1 MRKRAVTAMVAGA
14 VILGLVG
21 EGAVAADF
29 SPTIEFGLSDRKANS
44 NPALSVSVAQDDNE
58 EELDFVE
65 LRVPARFTLARDE
78 QIPDGTRIGGGQ
90 IVIHAGPG
98 CRPGSPTPDATAPA
112 TVSVNILEKDRT
124 PAEAGDGVVAIY
136 VVDLRPV
143 TTIPL
148 KVRGSQGAGYTLA
161 GTIPPNDNTCPPF
174 SFFASFL
181 QEAAGKP
188 ILVNPPYGGQY
199 TFGAKFVSLNGSIS
213 ESQQVITIEGPSK
226 KKAKK
231 KCKKI
236 KNKKKRRKCKK
247 GLLGALD

>member
-1 MRKRAVTAMVAGA
+1 MRRRAVPALIAGV

-21 EGAVAADF
+21 EAAVAAEF
-29 SPTIEFGLSDRKANS
+29 SPTIEFGLSDKKSRA

-65 LRVPARFTLARDE
+65 IRVPAGFTLARDE
-78 QIPDGTRIGGGQ
+78 QIPDGTQIGSGQ

-98 CRPGSPTPDATAPA
+98 CRPGSPTPDATAPI
-112 TVSVNILEKDRT
+112 TVGVKILEKDRT
-124 PAEAGDGVVAIY
+124 PSEAGDGVVAIY
-136 VVDLRPV
+136 VVDLSPV

-148 KVRGSQGAGYTLA
+148 KVRGSPRAGYTLA

-174 SFFASFL
+174 SFFASFF
-181 QEAAGKP
+181 QQAAGKP
-188 ILVNPPYGGQY
+188 ILINPPYGGQY

-213 ESQQVITIEGPSK
+213 ESQQVITIDGPSK
-226 KKAKK
+226 AALKK

-236 KNKKKRRKCKK
+236 KNKKKRRRCRRR
-247 GLLGALD
+247 LL